1 MCWPH
6 VGAGGVG
13 GIPGWREHEHG
24 FASSCEWEVAAT
36 GVVPS
41 SGSPY
46 VLLRLR
52 DSEATQ
58 GRLDQPFE
66 LEYEVV
72 LGAKQL
78 SLSLLV
84 RNTGAQELS
93 FTAGLLSHVGVTD
106 ALEKEV
112 MLLGL
117 QGGMVVDRLAP
128 PAEPQPETDV
138 YARFGG
144 EVDRLVLGTQR
155 RLALEVGTG
164 CTVFVENTEGFQD
177 HSVWNPGTT
186 SEYSGN
192 FVCLG
197 SALAAEPLVLPPAGE
212 WEGTSTLFVRDMLV
226 SETMPEALQ
235 AQDDAEAEARQE
247 VENAKLEASLAARIA
262 QQRAEAVARR
272 EAEERAQADR
282 Q

>member
-1 MCWPH
+1 
-6 VGAGGVG
+6 
-13 GIPGWREHEHG
+13 
-24 FASSCEWEVAAT
+24 VAAT

-41 SGSPY
+41 TGSPY

-52 DSEATQ
+52 DSEASR
-58 GRLDQPFE
+58 GLLDRAFE
-66 LEYEVV
+66 LLYEVV

-84 RNTGAQELS
+84 RNTGEQELS
-93 FTAGLLSHVGVTD
+93 FTAGVLSHVGVTD

-112 MLLGL
+112 LLLGL
-117 QGGMVVDRLAP
+117 QGGLVRDWLEDAED
-128 PAEPQPETDV
+128 AEPQPETDV
-138 YARFGG
+138 FMRFPG
-144 EVDRLVLGTQR
+144 EVDRLVLATQP
-155 RLALEVGTG
+155 RLALEVGSG
-164 CTVFVENTEGFQD
+164 CTVFVENSGGFQD

-197 SALAAEPLVLPPAGE
+197 SAAAASPIVLPPAGE

-235 AQDDAEAEARQE
+235 AQEDAEADARQE
-247 VENAKLEASLAARIA
+247 LEDEKLRASWAARIE
-262 QQRAEAVARR
+262 QQRAEVRAWLESGSAQ
-272 EAEERAQADR
+272 EEEGGGEEPDSQ